1 MTQLKLSHNTLRVLK
16 NFSEINGSI
25 LVREGSRLK
34 TISVGENMIAQYD
47 CEEEFPI
54 TFGIYDLRQ
63 FITGLDL
70 FPDPTLEFKNNDY
83 VIINGGGRKTKFFF
97 SDPEITI
104 KAAPDRDVN
113 FPESDLS
120 FGLSVGT
127 LLTLK
132 RASMV
137 YGLPDLKITSL
148 DGVITLSLC
157 DREND
162 TTNTFE
168 EIVPGDSTG
177 DYEFFIKVENLR
189 LAVGDKASSAD
200 NTKLYDVKISSKLIS
215 QWTNV
220 SSPLTYYIALEP

>member
-1 MTQLKLSHNTLRVLK
+1 MTQLKLSLNTLRVLK

-189 LAVGDKASSAD
+189 LAVGEKSSSTD
-200 NTKLYDVKISSKLIS
+200 NTKLYDVKISSKMIS

>member
-1 MTQLKLSHNTLRVLK
+1 MTQLKLSNNTLHVLK

-104 KAAPDRDVN
+104 KAAPERDVN

-120 FGLSVGT
+120 FSLSVGT

-132 RASMV
+132 RASVV

-168 EIVPGDSTG
+168 ETVPGDSTG
-177 DYEFFIKVENLR
+177 DYEFFIKIENLR
-189 LAVGDKASSAD
+189 LAVGEKASPKD
-200 NTKLYDVKISSKLIS
+200 NTKLYDVKVSSKLIS

-220 SSPLTYYIALEP
+220 CSPLTYYIALEP

>member
-1 MTQLKLSHNTLRVLK
+1 MTQLKLSLNTLRVLK

-189 LAVGDKASSAD
+189 LAVGEKSSSTD
-200 NTKLYDVKISSKLIS
+200 NTKLYDVKISSKMIS

-220 SSPLTYYIALEP
+220 TSPLTYYIALEP

>member
-1 MTQLKLSHNTLRVLK
+1 MTQLKLSLNTLRVLK

-47 CEEEFPI
+47 CEEKFPI

-189 LAVGDKASSAD
+189 LAVGEKSSSTD
-200 NTKLYDVKISSKLIS
+200 NTKLYDVKISSKMIS

>member
-1 MTQLKLSHNTLRVLK
+1 MTQLKLSNNTLHVLK
-16 NFSEINGSI
+16 NFAEINASI

-47 CEEEFPI
+47 CDEEFPM
-54 TFGIYDLRQ
+54 TFGVYDLRQ
-63 FITGLDL
+63 FLSGLSL
-70 FPDPTLEFKNNDY
+70 FDDPTLEFKSDDY
-83 VIINGGGRKTKFFF
+83 MIINGGGRRTKFFF

-104 KAAPDRDVN
+104 KAAPEKDVN

-132 RASMV
+132 RASAV
-137 YGLPDLKITSL
+137 YGLPDLKIISSG
-148 DGVITLSLC
+148 GVITLSLC

-168 EIVPGDSTG
+168 EVVPGESTG

-189 LAVGDKASSAD
+189 LAVGEKASPTD

-220 SSPLTYYIALEP
+220 HSPLTYYIALEP

>member
-1 MTQLKLSHNTLRVLK
+1 MTQLKLSLNTLRVLK

-47 CEEEFPI
+47 CEEKFPI

-189 LAVGDKASSAD
+189 LAVGEKSSSTD

>member
-1 MTQLKLSHNTLRVLK
+1 MTQLKLSLNTLRVLK

-189 LAVGDKASSAD
+189 LAVGEKSSSTD

>member
-1 MTQLKLSHNTLRVLK
+1 MTQLKLSNNTLHVLK
-16 NFSEINGSI
+16 NFSDINGSI

-104 KAAPDRDVN
+104 KAAPERDVN

-137 YGLPDLKITSL
+137 YVLPDLKITSL

-189 LAVGDKASSAD
+189 LAVGEKASSTD
-200 NTKLYDVKISSKLIS
+200 NTKLYDVKVSSKLIS

-220 SSPLTYYIALEP
+220 YSPLTYYIALEP